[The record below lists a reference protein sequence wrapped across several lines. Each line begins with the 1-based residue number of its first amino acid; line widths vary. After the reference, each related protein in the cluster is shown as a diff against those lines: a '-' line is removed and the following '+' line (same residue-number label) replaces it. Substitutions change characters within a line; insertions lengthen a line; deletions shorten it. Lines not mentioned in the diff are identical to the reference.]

1 MGDQKDV
8 GLKVA
13 EFLLQIKAIKLK
25 PDNPFKWS
33 SGWNSPI
40 YCDNRKILSHP
51 KVRTYV
57 RQEMTHLVAEEFSKP
72 DAIAGVATGAI
83 ALGVLVAQE
92 MGLPFCYVRPRA
104 KEHGLGNVVEGDI
117 KPGSSV
123 VVIEDLVSTGRSSLA
138 ATEALRDADMEVKGM
153 GAIFTYG
160 FPTARENFLGAGVN
174 LKTLSNYQIL
184 IEQALKE
191 EYISEKDLDTL
202 NNWRENPAEWLQHA

>member
-8 GLKVA
+8 GLKIA
-13 EFLLQIKAIKLK
+13 EFLLQIKAIKLNLE
-25 PDNPFKWS
+25 DPFRWS

-51 KVRTYV
+51 QVRTYV
-57 RQEMTHLVAEEFSKP
+57 RQEMTNLVTEQFSKP

-92 MGLPFCYVRPRA
+92 LGLPFCYVRPQA
-104 KEHGLGNVVEGDI
+104 KDHGLENMIEGDI

-123 VVIEDLVSTGRSSLA
+123 VIIEDLISTGKSSLA
-138 ATEALRDADMEVKGM
+138 AANALRRADMEVKGM
-153 GAIFTYG
+153 AAIFSYG
-160 FPTARENFLGAGVN
+160 FPVARENFNESQIN
-174 LKTLSNYQIL
+174 LKTLCTYQIL

-191 EYISEKDLDTL
+191 EYISDKDLDTL
-202 NNWRENPAEWLQHA
+202 NNWRENPADWLQHA

>member
-13 EFLLQIKAIKLK
+13 EFLLQIKAIKLN
-25 PDNPFKWS
+25 PDMPFKWS

-51 KVRTYV
+51 GVRTYV
-57 RQEMTHLVAEEFSKP
+57 RQEMTNLVSEEFSKP

-83 ALGVLVAQE
+83 ALGVLIVQE
-92 MGLPFCYVRPRA
+92 MGLPFCYVRPKP
-104 KEHGLGNVVEGDI
+104 KEHGMENRIEGDL

-123 VVIEDLVSTGRSSLA
+123 VIVEDLVSTGRSSLA
-138 ATEALRDADMEVKGM
+138 AAQALREADMEVKGM
-153 GAIFTYG
+153 AAIFSYG
-160 FPTARENFLGAGVN
+160 FPTARDNFSSAQVV